1 VAGKTKA
8 GTSKKA
14 VGASRA
20 GAAGGDVGA
29 HKKAARATVAPTGNA
44 AAAGNP
50 VGDGSRARA
59 ANRSWGG
66 RFDATPDRS
75 TQAFTASIGFDRR
88 LYRYDIRGSIAH
100 ASMLAAVGILTAA
113 EKKTITEGLRAIED
127 EIESGRFTFDVAD
140 EDIHMAIERRLI
152 ANTGAAGAKLHTAR
166 SRNDQVV
173 TDVRLYV
180 KDALAAVDSAIDDL
194 QRALIEVA
202 LRHESAILPGYTHMQ
217 RAQPVLLAHH
227 MLAYYEMLAR
237 DRARLCDARGRV
249 DVLPLGAGAL
259 AGTTLPIDRTRVAA
273 QLGFARV
280 AENSIDAVADRDFI
294 LEPLSDIAILFAHVS
309 RLAGEIVLWAT
320 AEYGFV
326 HLHDAYSTGSSM
338 MPQKKNPDIAELA
351 RGKSGRVVGNLV
363 SLLVTAK
370 GLPLAY
376 NSDLQEDK
384 EPLFD
389 SVDTAL
395 ASLTV
400 LAAMV
405 RSLTFDEAAM
415 RRAASDPMLLA
426 TDLAEILVARGVPFR
441 QAHEVVGKIVRHC
454 LETGADL
461 TSLDSN
467 TLAAFSPVL
476 GLRGDREAGVAV
488 ASLLTLEQAVAR
500 RTSAGG
506 TSASLVKKRLR
517 VLARKHGVTA

>member
-1 VAGKTKA
+1 MAGKTRS
-8 GTSKKA
+8 GTPAKNAASKKA
-14 VGASRA
+14 
-20 GAAGGDVGA
+20 
-29 HKKAARATVAPTGNA
+29 A
-44 AAAGNP
+44 AAAR
-50 VGDGSRARA
+50 GSGAGKEA
-59 ANRSWGG
+59 TAGNRSWGG
-66 RFDATPDRS
+66 RFDATPDRK
-75 TQAFTASIGFDRR
+75 TQAFTASIGFDQR

-113 EKKTITEGLRAIED
+113 EKKTITAGLR
-127 EIESGRFTFDVAD
+127 EIETEIAGGKFVFDIAD

-152 ANTGAAGAKLHTAR
+152 AKTGAAGAKLHTAR

-180 KDALAAVDSAIDDL
+180 KDALAWIDAAIGDL
-194 QRALIEVA
+194 QCALLEVS
-202 LRHESAILPGYTHMQ
+202 LRHQDAILPGYTHMQ

-227 MLAYYEMLAR
+227 LLAYYEMLAR
-237 DRARLCDARGRV
+237 DRERLGDARGRV
-249 DVLPLGAGAL
+249 DILPLGAGAL
-259 AGTTLPIDRTRVAA
+259 AGTTLPIDRARVAEE
-273 QLGFARV
+273 LGFARV
-280 AENSIDAVADRDFI
+280 ADNSIDAVADRDFI
-294 LEPLSDIAILFAHVS
+294 LEPLADIAILFAHVS

-326 HLHDAYSTGSSM
+326 RLHDAYSTGSSM

-363 SLLVTAK
+363 SLLVTTK

-389 SVDTAL
+389 SVDTAIS
-395 ASLTV
+395 SLTV
-400 LAAMV
+400 LGAMV

-415 RRAASDPMLLA
+415 RRAASDSFLLA

-454 LETGADL
+454 LAAGVEL
-461 TSLDSN
+461 TSLGS
-467 TLAAFSPVL
+467 TSLGAFSPAL
-476 GLRGDREAGVAV
+476 GPDGDRKAGVAV
-488 ASLLTLEQAVAR
+488 ASLLTVEQAVAR

-506 TSASLVKKRLR
+506 TSASQVKKRLR
-517 VLARKHGVTA
+517 TLARKHGVTA